1 MRLSISRVKEVDAL
15 VEAVGGDGQGVEGT
29 GQAGAEAA
37 GDDAAGGRPSLVW
50 SVDCLAF
57 ANLLNNL
64 RMVQAAISTIMM
76 TMVVVV
82 VTVMIMQW
90 SLTSLLAGVFST
102 RVITSST
109 TVMKPAQSVGTSLRD
124 LIIQDSD

>member
-37 GDDAAGGRPSLVW
+37 GGDAAGGRPSLVW

-64 RMVQAAISTIMM
+64 RSVQAAISTIMM
-76 TMVVVV
+76 TMVVVIALGRWIFTKLQLLSTEV
-82 VTVMIMQW
+82 VFLISSATSVVGEGGEEAALHILAVQW
-90 SLTSLLAGVFST
+90 SGC
-102 RVITSST
+102 
-109 TVMKPAQSVGTSLRD
+109 Q
-124 LIIQDSD
+124 

>member
-76 TMVVVV
+76 TMVVVIALGRWILMKLQLLSTEV
-82 VTVMIMQW
+82 VFLISSATSVVGEGGEGAALHILAVQW
-90 SLTSLLAGVFST
+90 SGC
-102 RVITSST
+102 
-109 TVMKPAQSVGTSLRD
+109 Q
-124 LIIQDSD
+124 

>member
-37 GDDAAGGRPSLVW
+37 GGDAAGGRPSLVW

-64 RMVQAAISTIMM
+64 FASGLVLLLHDIEGLL
-76 TMVVVV
+76 VVALG
-82 VTVMIMQW
+82 
-90 SLTSLLAGVFST
+90 SLWLW
-102 RVITSST
+102 
-109 TVMKPAQSVGTSLRD
+109 D
-124 LIIQDSD
+124 

>member
-76 TMVVVV
+76 TMVVVIALGRWMFMKDQLLSTEV
-82 VTVMIMQW
+82 VFLISSATSVVGGGGGEAALHILAVQW
-90 SLTSLLAGVFST
+90 SGC
-102 RVITSST
+102 
-109 TVMKPAQSVGTSLRD
+109 Q
-124 LIIQDSD
+124 